1 MTLRHALSLP
11 FIVLIKLYQ
20 FTLSPFVGRQCRF
33 HPTCS
38 WYALEAYRVHGPIR
52 GTMLTARR
60 ILKCHPFHRGG
71 YDPVPEEQSGK
82 SAEQQSSKA
91 KT

>member
-1 MTLRHALSLP
+1 MTLRHGLSLP

-38 WYALEAYRVHGPIR
+38 WYALDAYRLHGPIQ

-71 YDPVPEEQSGK
+71 YDPVPGAENGRT
-82 SAEQQSSKA
+82 AEQPSGRA
-91 KT
+91 EL